1 MAVRRELDADELARV
16 MGAFTRASIRLPGAE
31 KHTFTTLSVLHT
43 LLHRGPM
50 RMTALKVTEQITQ
63 PAITQLVGR
72 LERDGLV
79 ERWPDPGD
87 GRAVLVQVTEA
98 GARIVQSRHQERV
111 RRITQLAD
119 ALGAAERRA
128 ISAALPALER
138 LAVLMD
144 VDLPAANHVEV
155 EGHS

>member
-1 MAVRRELDADELARV
+1 MAARRELDADELARG
-16 MGAFTRASIRLPGAE
+16 MGAVTRASIRLPSAE

-79 ERWPDPGD
+79 ERRPDPGD

-98 GARIVQSRHQERV
+98 GAQIVQSRHQERV
-111 RRITQLAD
+111 SRITQLAD
-119 ALGAAERRA
+119 ALSPAERRA